1 MSEQDDAYFDIS
13 LSAFYILADF
23 SNQPDE
29 TLKML
34 QLGANYSLTPEQ
46 SMIARLSALELT
58 NVKEITILDRAESW
72 EAVPAL
78 SEFAANQS
86 KVFLPC

>member
-1 MSEQDDAYFDIS
+1 MAQDSSFDIAPS
-13 LSAFYILADF
+13 GFNILAAFKDH
-23 SNQPDE
+23 QDE

-58 NVKEITILDRAESW
+58 NVKEITILDLTEFW
-72 EAVPAL
+72 EAVPTL
-78 SEFAANQS
+78 SEFAANLR
-86 KVFLPC
+86 KVFLPW

>member
-1 MSEQDDAYFDIS
+1 MSEQDDVYFDRSASALNI
-13 LSAFYILADF
+13 LSDF

-29 TLKML
+29 ILKML
-34 QLGANYSLTPEQ
+34 QLALNDSLTPEQ